1 MFLLELVMS
10 FSRKSLFLAIFL
22 IASLVA
28 TKSSFAQGV
37 LVPPRNP
44 AEPKWEGQV
53 LLLGEERER
62 VKSMPITARPNR
74 VGHFYGN
81 TVRRIH
87 YRGSVVP
94 LPRDVV
100 NMTYS
105 FVARP

>member
-1 MFLLELVMS
+1 MTFSNRNFVLAFVLV
-10 FSRKSLFLAIFL
+10 L
-22 IASLVA
+22 SLVV
-28 TKSSFAQGV
+28 TKSSFGQGA
-37 LVPPRNP
+37 LGPPRNP
-44 AEPKWEGQV
+44 AEPKWAGQV
-53 LLLGEERER
+53 LLVGEERDR

-81 TVRRIH
+81 TVRRAH